1 MSDEPLLQSMLA
13 NVLPQWEHHATTPSF
28 SKYMIH
34 GYCKSVFYG
43 CCESLL
49 FMGYNEFLM
58 FQFVKSS
65 RVVNVLQRNASKPI
79 KASVNGSSQQPSI
92 LTLENLGIKV
102 RDFTYESKL
111 LPIQTIYCHPRQIQ
125 PAVVR
130 ATLKHQQDDD
140 PFSQPSSHPET
151 SQKRLERTST
161 EPVIPPTPNST
172 DIDGGNFSQSSSQ
185 RETSQKKLPMER
197 TSSSLHCTSNSID
210 TYSQFYRHWLGLR
223 QLFFSVEFTTRNS
236 PKKLERTSTKPVL
249 IPPTPNST
257 ELIWRTISMT
267 RSQILKKPTIPNQM
281 IQVLTNP
288 TLIDS
293 ESQTIQVNR
302 DQLEEVICL
311 FTSVCYIFLN
321 SFFRVS

>member
-1 MSDEPLLQSMLA
+1 MLA
-13 NVLPQWEHHATTPSF
+13 NVLPQWERHATTPSF
-28 SKYMIH
+28 SKYTIH

-49 FMGYNEFLM
+49 LMGYNEFLM
-58 FQFVKSS
+58 SQFVKSS

-79 KASVNGSSQQPSI
+79 KSSVNGSSEQPSI
-92 LTLENLGIKV
+92 LTLEILGIKV
-102 RDFTYESKL
+102 RDFVYKSKL
-111 LPIQTIYCHPRQIQ
+111 PPIQTLYCHPRQIQ

-161 EPVIPPTPNST
+161 EPVIPPTPDST
-172 DIDGGNFSQSSSQ
+172 DIDEGNFSQSSSQ
-185 RETSQKKLPMER
+185 RETSRKKLPMER
-197 TSSSLHCTSNSID
+197 TSTAPAIPLTPTPNSTDTDSDSDNYFSQSS
-210 TYSQFYRHWLGLR
+210 SQP
-223 QLFFSVEFTTRNS
+223 ETS

-249 IPPTPNST
+249 IPPTPDST

-267 RSQILKKPTIPNQM
+267 RSQILKKPAIPNQM
-281 IQVLTNP
+281 IQVSTNP

-293 ESQTIQVNR
+293 ESQTIQVNC

-321 SFFRVS
+321 SFFRVL